1 MLFSKLTLPPSHLG
15 KVSVDVFWKT
25 FRGVPFE
32 QENKIDT
39 TIYVYPITHPY
50 GAVPDCM
57 YVDLCL
63 FWEANI
69 LGTQSCVV
77 GMQS

>member
-1 MLFSKLTLPPSHLG
+1 MKYMGSKARIAKHILPIMLKHRKEG
-15 KVSVDVFWKT
+15 QW
-25 FRGVPFE
+25 
-32 QENKIDT
+32 
-39 TIYVYPITHPY
+39 
-50 GAVPDCM
+50 AVPDCM